1 MRCPFMS
8 PSHQIDTSTRSNRAP
23 SCASCNSCACAKV
36 SAFPSSTS
44 SLCGSRGE
52 VNAPRGINPRVRGA
66 YFRGYYTRTL
76 AGWFVFGAFCDNIS
90 QRKRQGVP
98 RCRVTLSSGKA
109 NHKRRGRK
117 GAALGF
123 WRVAAARNLRGEST
137 PPPSVV
143 FLKVYLRQL
152 GLAPNRLLVLA
163 TPSPT
168 PLARASG
175 DYPRPT

>member
-1 MRCPFMS
+1 MPLGGS
-8 PSHQIDTSTRSNRAP
+8 IPE
-23 SCASCNSCACAKV
+23 
-36 SAFPSSTS
+36 
-44 SLCGSRGE
+44 CGARTFVVIIREHLRDGLFLAHFVTISVN
-52 VNAPRGINPRVRGA
+52 VNAKAYHGA
-66 YFRGYYTRTL
+66 
-76 AGWFVFGAFCDNIS
+76 VS
-90 QRKRQGVP
+90 P
-98 RCRVTLSSGKA
+98 LSSGKA

-163 TPSPT
+163 TPSPALLARGQWRLSAT
-168 PLARASG
+168 NVTCSTGRDSARASAG
-175 DYPRPT
+175 LRTSRALSRKLHRGCCQR